1 MARHSRDQAVDF
13 KASPARLASPAGDPP
28 RGFLTTIAVGFE
40 RFALARRQGRR
51 GRISARDRNHAVD
64 RWPDAWRKTGRTP
77 PGGDSTLPMAAG
89 TWC

>member
-40 RFALARRQGRR
+40 RFAFSVRCAGPTSGKARSDFR
-51 GRISARDRNHAVD
+51 AR
-64 RWPDAWRKTGRTP
+64 
-77 PGGDSTLPMAAG
+77 
-89 TWC
+89 